1 MKFKEMIIHQNNHSL
16 TYFSL
21 APKLIK
27 YYRRGNFFSIVL
39 AAYNYPIHFKHDMM
53 IPVKVRYKI
62 ESVVKYQNISIIL
75 QFNKVLYYDKSSKDK
90 EKLHKVKS

>member
-1 MKFKEMIIHQNNHSL
+1 MCLIIRISNSDDLKLEMKFKEMIIHQNNHSL

-39 AAYNYPIHFKHDMM
+39 AAYNCPIHFKHDMM
-53 IPVKVRYKI
+53 IPVKVKYKI
-62 ESVVKYQNISIIL
+62 ENVVWYK
-75 QFNKVLYYDKSSKDK
+75 KVYNLTA
-90 EKLHKVKS
+90 

>member
-1 MKFKEMIIHQNNHSL
+1 MCLIIRISNSDDLKLEMKFKEMIIHQNNHSL

-39 AAYNYPIHFKHDMM
+39 AAYNCPIHFKHDMM

-62 ESVVKYQNISIIL
+62 KSVGKYMKMYNL
-75 QFNKVLYYDKSSKDK
+75 TV
-90 EKLHKVKS
+90 